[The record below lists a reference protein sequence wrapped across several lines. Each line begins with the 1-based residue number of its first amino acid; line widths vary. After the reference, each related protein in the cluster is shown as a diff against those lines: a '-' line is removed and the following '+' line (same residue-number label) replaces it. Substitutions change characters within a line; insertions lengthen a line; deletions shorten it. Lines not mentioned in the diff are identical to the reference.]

1 MKGLPLSYFKD
12 MQEDKKPV
20 FETFN
25 ILKLNIKIAKE
36 LIESITPNKAIMK
49 KFANDGYTTA
59 TDFADYL
66 VKKGLSFREAHKKSA
81 KLVNIAEK
89 KNVSLDKLNF
99 SEIKK
104 IDKLI
109 EPDVL
114 KALKIENSINSKTS
128 YGGTSIKNVVKMIA
142 KIKREFK

>member
-1 MKGLPLSYFKD
+1 

-25 ILKLNIKIAKE
+25 VLKLNLKIAKE

-142 KIKREFK
+142 KLKREFK

>member
-1 MKGLPLSYFKD
+1 

-25 ILKLNIKIAKE
+25 VLKLNLKIAKE

-142 KIKREFK
+142 KLKREFKWKKSHS